1 ICGILAE
8 GGITFNERCQVALKG
23 LGNKRS
29 GGGKR
34 GIDAKIAQYS
44 DAQRKK
50 SKAIVATVKPQ
61 RKK

>member
-1 ICGILAE
+1 MLAE
-8 GGITFNERCQVALKG
+8 GSITFNERYQVALKG
-23 LGNKRS
+23 SGNKSS

-34 GIDAKIAQYS
+34 GLDARITQYR

-50 SKAIVATVKPQ
+50 SKAIVETVKPQ